1 MSKDIKEKSP
11 SNISK
16 DNPMTEFQKSLIYKD
31 IGDFTN
37 MTQLALSKKIPKWKS
52 LWDEIKK
59 NAMHDYGESY
69 KMQYLRNY
77 CRDCDKEKM
86 FWTDR
91 HQVEGET
98 SYRKWIRPRQQFW
111 DYFVKNYISLL
122 DHADE
127 FYESR
132 KALFDNERKEKLND
146 YLKEEVECECGGKY
160 SHRNKAKHF
169 LTQKHLK
176 FFNK

>member
-1 MSKDIKEKSP
+1 
-11 SNISK
+11 
-16 DNPMTEFQKSLIYKD
+16 MTEFQKSLIYKD

-37 MTQLALSKKIPKWKS
+37 MSQLELSKKIPKWKRVWNE
-52 LWDEIKK
+52 LKENHAWII
-59 NAMHDYGESY
+59 DYSIGMLAR
-69 KMQYLRNY
+69 KHHFLNY

-86 FWTDR
+86 FWNDR
-91 HQVEGET
+91 YQVEGET
-98 SYRKWIRPRQQFW
+98 SYRNYLKPRQDFW
-111 DYFVKNYISLL
+111 LSYTKKYETLL
-122 DHADE
+122 SQADE

-132 KALFDNERKEKLND
+132 KALIDNERNNKLNE
-146 YLKEEVECECGGKY
+146 YLKEEVACECGGKY